1 MKPEGLLPYARLYR
15 RGHTAAS
22 GAADLF
28 NAWAGLPAGGIVPLS
43 LSHGVDF
50 GHCRQPQDIGNVEP
64 IHWCYN
70 ERIHARAAPLKPAL
84 LAPHPWILLIRSAP
98 VARGAGTLVV
108 GPPPGPANDR
118 GMLDLLRRHAPGP
131 ATILVKQSGQH
142 EASRRFWRDR
152 GYEVTGVAP
161 RGGAL
166 YASLFALLARFET
179 VIGFTFSSA
188 LVFAAAL
195 GRDAR
200 LLPGYRYRSYFPS
213 DYFGIVDFTAP
224 AAREVVATFR
234 SADAARKAACAG
246 QLLGADLAV
255 TGAEARQQLAARI
268 GELGFALHGLRGA
281 PAWCKSA
288 LFRLAAALDAPALA
302 RLDRETLEKLAGRR
316 EVLDLEIDETAM
328 WAEGPGAASLVARTR
343 RYVAGETEPG
353 TAVERYASAAGAS

>member
-1 MKPEGLLPYARLYR
+1 MSPEALLSFARLYR

-22 GAADLF
+22 GAAALF
-28 NAWAGLPAGGIVPLS
+28 NAYAGLPAGEPVPLS

-50 GHCRQPQDIGNVEP
+50 GHCRQPQDLASIEP
-64 IHWCYN
+64 IHWCYT

-84 LAPHPWILLIRSAP
+84 LAPHPWILLMRSATVP
-98 VARGAGTLVV
+98 RGTGTLVI

-118 GMLDLLRRHAPGP
+118 GMLELLRRHVSGP
-131 ATILVKQSGQH
+131 ATILVKQVGH
-142 EASRRFWRDR
+142 HDASQRFWRDH
-152 GYEVTGVAP
+152 GFDVTGVAP
-161 RGGAL
+161 RTGAL
-166 YASLFALLARFET
+166 YPSLFALLARFET

-200 LLPGYRYRSYFPS
+200 LVPGYRYRSYFPG
-213 DYFGIVDFTAP
+213 DYFGIVDFAAP
-224 AAREVVATFR
+224 AAREVVKTFR
-234 SADAARKAACAG
+234 SADAADKTACAG
-246 QLLGADLAV
+246 RLLGADLAV
-255 TGAEARQQLAARI
+255 AGTDVRQQLAARV
-268 GELGFALHGLRGA
+268 GELEFGLHGLRGA

-316 EVLDLEIDETAM
+316 QVLDLEIDEAAM
-328 WAEGPGAASLVARTR
+328 WADGPGPDSLVARTR

-353 TAVERYASAAGAS
+353 TAVDRYAPAARKP